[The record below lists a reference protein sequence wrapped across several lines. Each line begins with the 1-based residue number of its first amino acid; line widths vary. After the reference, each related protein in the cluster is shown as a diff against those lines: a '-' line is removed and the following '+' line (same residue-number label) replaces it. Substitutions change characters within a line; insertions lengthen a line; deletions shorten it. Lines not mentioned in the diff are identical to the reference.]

1 VIACVCRAAAAA
13 FPAKWHSAIRIATG
27 GLVLAPASGAYDV
40 TVSPGSNVQE
50 AVDACPP
57 GGSVLLLPG
66 TREGPLMLAADKE
79 VHVFGRGRALLRVA
93 MGTVLTSEAAT
104 STVDGLIIRREA
116 GNIGDN
122 HRDCVW
128 IKGGQLRMQMCD
140 IVCDSPV
147 PGVAIEG
154 GADPVLHS
162 CRCVHAR
169 ALSSLCQFLARAL
182 SSLCQFLPHREAV
195 LSRGYCLMQHAR

>member
-40 TVSPGSNVQE
+40 TVSPGTNVQE

-57 GGSVLLLPG
+57 DGSVLLLPG
-66 TREGPLMLAADKE
+66 THEGPLMLAAEKK
-79 VHVFGRGRALLRVA
+79 VHVFGRGRALLRTA
-93 MGTVLTSEAAT
+93 TGTVLTSDAAI

-116 GNIGDN
+116 GGISNEN
-122 HRDCVW
+122 RDCVC
-128 IKGGQLRMQMCD
+128 IRGGQLRMQMCD
-140 IVCDSPV
+140 IVCDAPFS

-154 GADPVLHS
+154 GANPFLDA
-162 CRCVHAR
+162 CWCGVHAR
-169 ALSSLCQFLARAL
+169 GGCSQPDCFICNGGGRSPRFPIPAFTWAT
-182 SSLCQFLPHREAV
+182 
-195 LSRGYCLMQHAR
+195 